1 MTAPDDRS
9 VDPGSSSR
17 GIALAVLALVLVAM
31 SLILYRWEKQ
41 KQRAVQDLPAA
52 ERQSLYL
59 RTLQNFR
66 TVCAPFPKAE
76 LKEHCQQDA
85 EFLELFPECDSSCK
99 SLVAD
104 LLRKPTR

>member
-1 MTAPDDRS
+1 MNTSDDRS
-9 VDPGSSSR
+9 ASPGSRSR
-17 GIALAVLALVLVAM
+17 AVALGVLALVLIAL
-31 SLILYRWEKQ
+31 SLLLQHWEKK

-52 ERQSLYL
+52 QRQSLYL
-59 RTLQNFR
+59 RTLQNFQ
-66 TVCAPFPKAE
+66 TVCTPFPKAE

-85 EFLELFPECDSSCK
+85 EFLMLFPECDGACK